1 MMNASSMDDEGLR
14 NYPRVPNGLLLRR
27 GNTVQMESIS
37 AHVFLNLYL
46 DMTSVLYP
54 REAHLNSPT
63 VIMVR
68 KPVFI
73 CLYFTSFRIIIY
85 CGIAYVFAFKD

>member
-14 NYPRVPNGLLLRR
+14 NYPRVPNRLLLRR

-54 REAHLNSPT
+54 REAHLNSPIDRHT
-63 VIMVR
+63 HNQSEFLANNIDR
-68 KPVFI
+68 HTYNQSEFLACK
-73 CLYFTSFRIIIY
+73 
-85 CGIAYVFAFKD
+85 